1 MKPYNK
7 KVINRKITQA
17 LIGITALGTVLSI
30 PVSIDMQD
38 NGIRLVKNNKVFAA
52 MNTDNKQNKLN
63 IKQIVA
69 KEDHTIILKA
79 DGTVWATGD
88 NSYGQ
93 LGLGDTNQRTTPTKI
108 PIDNVKEVITSTANT
123 IFFKNDGTV
132 WATGDNRYGQLGLGD
147 TNQRTTP
154 TKMLIDNVKKVI
166 AMDNWTFFIKNDG
179 TVWATGASVKPGYYK
194 FGQLGIG
201 TTDDICTPTKVLI
214 DDVKDIICG
223 TTYTIFLKNDNTVW
237 ATGATG
243 GVAGLCET
251 VTKVPT
257 KVPIDNVEKVAT
269 GSDYTIFLDK
279 NGDVWATGNNNDGSL
294 GLGDTKNRTA
304 PTKLSIKDVKE
315 IVTDPNRYST
325 FFIKNDNSVWAC
337 GSNYYGQ
344 LGLGDVKKIQSPT
357 KINVDNI
364 KEIAIDSCYTL
375 FTKNDGSVFICGESN
390 RKSFGLKDGTKKIS
404 APTKLPIDNVKKIIN
419 PTSLNES
426 NHTIFLTN
434 NDTVWGSGRNNKG
447 QLGFGNSSALG
458 MVALTSKW
466 VYDSH
471 IAVDK
476 IYNANEIKK
485 YGSWADNYY
494 GCEYFQK
501 NFVNFNSKDDNKTFS
516 NIIDED
522 EIKSKYIFPNGR
534 IITIDNYGMVSDYKN
549 FTDTQP
555 TTVPMDGT
563 KIKNMFLGYIEDIGL
578 VPMIEKEDGFIWYI
592 DNDNKERMLP
602 IEKSQFN
609 KTIIYH
615 QKNNESDKF
624 LFVKNDGKLTYFDK
638 NRFEKETAINMNDV
652 EKILPSTNVTDDLFL
667 MKDGTIKNLD
677 GTKVNFQ
684 GKKLKKILS
693 NRFLLM
699 DDNFIY
705 TLQDMSIKSTDTLE
719 MLHNKSVNNLL
730 WLKNGKVMIADDNGN
745 LSFLDDVNGKLIKD
759 LVKID
764 ETGTFI
770 LNKDNTTK
778 SYGSVSNCGDLTG
791 KNINFNNIVAI
802 VSDNSKNNDKKF
814 FVMKDGY
821 CYDFDGNRSEVK
833 LLKDAINDYNE
844 GSDFV
849 FDPIGTGKPSTDPDW
864 ESPKDNPHPELEKN
878 DDKEAPEI
886 DLAGI
891 PSDWTNKDFTVKV
904 TATDNTKVKSIKLPD
919 GTVING
925 NTGTFTI
932 KENGTY
938 SFVAEDEAGNTKT
951 KELKVSNIDKVA
963 PTKPSITRIEDSIK
977 ITEGK
982 DNESG
987 IKQTLY
993 KINNDNWIDLK
1004 DFNLDNL
1011 VTGEN
1016 IIYAKSID
1024 KASNESEIAEFK
1036 LTIEDKD
1043 KEAPTLEVLGNPRDW
1058 TNKDII
1064 LNLSAKD
1071 NKKVKSIILPDGKV
1085 INGDKTAFTV
1095 SKNGTYKF
1103 IVEDEAGNKATK
1115 EIVVNRIDKELP
1127 TANINVKGNKMT
1139 IAATDNLSGI
1149 KEILYKIDDG
1159 EFIRYAGEVTLSP
1172 GAHKVKVKA
1181 IDNAGNMNDQN
1192 GSSSEINI
1200 NIEDEGKKNL
1210 EDATKAVE
1218 KAENSQNQDDVDKAR
1233 DKVNKLPDGKVKDD
1247 LNNRLDEVQN
1257 KINEK
1262 KDQEQK
1268 AKEEKEAKDA
1278 VEKAEN
1284 SQNQDDVDKAREK
1297 VNKLPDGKEK
1307 DDLNN
1312 RLDEVQDKIN
1322 KKKDQEQKLKEEK
1335 EAKDAVEKAEKTKK
1349 DEDIK
1354 DAENKVSKL
1363 EDGKVKDD
1371 LNNKLDD
1378 IKKQIKAEK
1387 DAYIK
1392 AYNAVKKAKSTLD
1405 KEDYEYA
1412 KKAVHDLNTTIYKNE
1427 KAQLQRILDALKPY
1441 IDRKENQSKQ
1451 EERNKIRNIESL
1463 IRKAIATKDP
1473 KTIKEAQ
1480 TAIDTLESSD
1490 IKIALQKRLDTTN
1503 KVSQMDLAIQA
1514 RDAVEKLDR
1523 YINYADIMNNLDEL
1537 KDLYKNA
1544 EKAINRLD
1552 NNSQYKNRM
1561 DKAKDYIDVM
1571 ETLAKY
1577 KENAEKNN
1585 ILASEKEMTEL
1596 ISKANQLSFTTRNKQ
1611 NIIKE
1616 ILQFQKQLKD
1626 LSETIPSPEA

>member
-1 MKPYNK
+1 MKPYDKKIINK
-7 KVINRKITQA
+7 KITQA
-17 LIGITALGTVLSI
+17 LIGVTALGTILSL

-38 NGIRLVKNNKVFAA
+38 NGIRIVRNNKVFAA
-52 MNTDNKQNKLN
+52 DNFKGLTGNVEWINGDFNNNILGLPIPNDSDNDWHAEDKQKNSIHNKLWHWYNVFSWVQDKAIWESNNYVYRGNQGARYLAAGRYNYNGGAWRPALEVLDSDPLISNKKSGDIVKFGTLYINNKKIKRPTDPVSFNGNIIEYNGGNIEIKNTDNDDDYKLQWIYIKDGDKNLLISDRALIKRITWSQLNSQNLVAGKDFN
-63 IKQIVA
+63 I
-69 KEDHTIILKA
+69 E
-79 DGTVWATGD
+79 GTDYKCRLLTG
-88 NSYGQ
+88 G
-93 LGLGDTNQRTTPTKI
+93 
-108 PIDNVKEVITSTANT
+108 
-123 IFFKNDGTV
+123 NDGEGSSHF
-132 WATGDNRYGQLGLGD
+132 GDKGALDLDNEWDRYISMEYWM
-147 TNQRTTP
+147 
-154 TKMLIDNVKKVI
+154 KFID
-166 AMDNWTFFIKNDG
+166 
-179 TVWATGASVKPGYYK
+179 K
-194 FGQLGIG
+194 F
-201 TTDDICTPTKVLI
+201 
-214 DDVKDIICG
+214 
-223 TTYTIFLKNDNTVW
+223 YNT
-237 ATGATG
+237 
-243 GVAGLCET
+243 
-251 VTKVPT
+251 
-257 KVPIDNVEKVAT
+257 
-269 GSDYTIFLDK
+269 
-279 NGDVWATGNNNDGSL
+279 
-294 GLGDTKNRTA
+294 
-304 PTKLSIKDVKE
+304 
-315 IVTDPNRYST
+315 
-325 FFIKNDNSVWAC
+325 
-337 GSNYYGQ
+337 
-344 LGLGDVKKIQSPT
+344 
-357 KINVDNI
+357 
-364 KEIAIDSCYTL
+364 
-375 FTKNDGSVFICGESN
+375 
-390 RKSFGLKDGTKKIS
+390 
-404 APTKLPIDNVKKIIN
+404 
-419 PTSLNES
+419 
-426 NHTIFLTN
+426 
-434 NDTVWGSGRNNKG
+434 
-447 QLGFGNSSALG
+447 SS
-458 MVALTSKW
+458 
-466 VYDSH
+466 
-471 IAVDK
+471 
-476 IYNANEIKK
+476 IKK
-485 YGSWADNYY
+485 YGSWANTYY
-494 GCEYFQK
+494 GKRRIDGNYGGFDA
-501 NFVNFNSKDDNKTFS
+501 NSKKTFAFN
-516 NIIDED
+516 NIIDES

-534 IITIDNYGMVSDYKN
+534 IVVIDNYGMVSDYKN

-555 TTVPMDGT
+555 TTVPIDGT
-563 KIKNMFLGYIEDIGL
+563 KIKNMFLGHIEDIGL
-578 VPMIEKEDGFIWYI
+578 VPMMEKDDGYIWYI

-602 IEKSQFN
+602 IEKSEFN
-609 KTIIYH
+609 DTIVYH
-615 QKNNESDKF
+615 KKNNESDKF
-624 LFVKNDGKLTYFDK
+624 LFIKNDGKLTYFDK

-652 EKILPSTNVTDDLFL
+652 EKVLSSTNVTDDLFL

-677 GTKVNFQ
+677 GTQVDFQ
-684 GKKLKKILS
+684 GKKLKKVLS

-705 TLQDMSIKSTDTLE
+705 TLQGMSIKNTNTLE
-719 MLHNKSVNNLL
+719 TLHNKSVNNLL
-730 WLKNGKVMIADDNGN
+730 WLKNGKVMIADDNGD
-745 LSFLDDVNGKLIKD
+745 LSFLNDVNGKLIKT

-770 LNKDNTTK
+770 LMKDNTTK
-778 SYGSVSNCGDLTG
+778 AYGSVKNCGDLLSKG
-791 KNINFNNIVAI
+791 IDYNNIISI
-802 VSDNSKNNDKKF
+802 VSDDGENGDKKF
-814 FVMKDGY
+814 IIMKNGTL
-821 CYDFDGNRSEVK
+821 YDFDGK
-833 LLKDAINDYNE
+833 LTGAQLTSTAASDMRE
-844 GSDFV
+844 ESDFT
-849 FDPIGTGKPSTDPDW
+849 FDDT
-864 ESPKDNPHPELEKN
+864 ESK
-878 DDKEAPEI
+878 DKEAPEI
-886 DLAGI
+886 DLTGI

-919 GTVING
+919 GTVVNG
-925 NTGTFTI
+925 DTGTFTI

-993 KINNDNWIDLK
+993 KINNGNWIDLK

-1011 VTGEN
+1011 ITGEN

-1024 KASNESEIAEFK
+1024 KAGNESDVSEFK

-1043 KEAPTLEVLGNPRDW
+1043 KEAPTLEITGNPVDW

-1064 LNLSAKD
+1064 LNVSAKD
-1071 NKKVKSIILPDGKV
+1071 NKKVKSITLPDGKV
-1085 INGDKTAFTV
+1085 VNGDKTTFTI
-1095 SKNGTYKF
+1095 SENGTYKF
-1103 IVEDEAGNKATK
+1103 IVEDMSGNKATK
-1115 EIVVNRIDKELP
+1115 EVVINKIDKELP
-1127 TANINVKGNKMT
+1127 LANINIKDNKMT
-1139 IAATDNLSGI
+1139 IAASDKLSGI
-1149 KEILYKIDDG
+1149 KEIFYKIDNG
-1159 EFIRYAGEVTLSP
+1159 EFVRYTGEVTLSP
-1172 GAHKVKVKA
+1172 GTHKIKVKA

-1192 GSSSEINI
+1192 NSSSEINV
-1200 NIEDEGKKNL
+1200 NVEDEGKKNL

-1233 DKVNKLPDGKVKDD
+1233 EKVNKLPDGKEKDN

-1307 DDLNN
+1307 DNLNN

-1371 LNNKLDD
+1371 LTDRLDD
-1378 IKKQIKAEK
+1378 LEKQIKAEK

-1392 AYNAVKKAKSTLD
+1392 AYNAVKKAKTTLD

-1412 KKAVHDLNTTIYKNE
+1412 KKAVQELNTTIYKNE
-1427 KAQLQRILDALKPY
+1427 KAQLQRVLDALKPY

-1451 EERNKIRNIESL
+1451 EERNQIRNIESL

-1473 KTIKEAQ
+1473 KTIEEAQ
-1480 TAIDTLESSD
+1480 AAIDKLESSD
-1490 IKIALQKRLDTTN
+1490 IKIELQRRLDTTN
-1503 KVSQMDLAIQA
+1503 KVSQIDLAIQA
-1514 RDAVEKLDR
+1514 RDAVEKLDA
-1523 YINYADIMNNLDEL
+1523 YLNYSDIINNLDEL
-1537 KDLYKNA
+1537 KDLYKKA
-1544 EKAINRLD
+1544 EKATNRLD
-1552 NNSQYKNRM
+1552 NNSQYINRI
-1561 DKAKDYIDVM
+1561 DKAKGYMDVM

>member
-1 MKPYNK
+1 MKPYDKKIINK
-7 KVINRKITQA
+7 KITQA
-17 LIGITALGTVLSI
+17 LIGVTALGTILSL

-38 NGIRLVKNNKVFAA
+38 NGIRIVRNNKVFAA
-52 MNTDNKQNKLN
+52 DNFKGLTGNVEWINGDFNNNILGLPIPNDSDNDWHAEDKQKNSIHNKLWHWYNVFSWVQDKAIWESNNYVYRGNQGARYLAAGRYNYNGGAWRPALEVLDSDPLISNKKSGDIVKFGTLYINNKKIKRPTDPVSFNGNIIEYNGGNIEIKNTDNDDDYKLQWIYIKDGDKNLLISDRALIKRITWSQLNSQNLVAGKDFN
-63 IKQIVA
+63 I
-69 KEDHTIILKA
+69 E
-79 DGTVWATGD
+79 GTDYKCRLLTG
-88 NSYGQ
+88 G
-93 LGLGDTNQRTTPTKI
+93 
-108 PIDNVKEVITSTANT
+108 
-123 IFFKNDGTV
+123 NDGEGSSHF
-132 WATGDNRYGQLGLGD
+132 GDKGALDLDNEWDRYISMEYWM
-147 TNQRTTP
+147 
-154 TKMLIDNVKKVI
+154 KFID
-166 AMDNWTFFIKNDG
+166 
-179 TVWATGASVKPGYYK
+179 K
-194 FGQLGIG
+194 F
-201 TTDDICTPTKVLI
+201 
-214 DDVKDIICG
+214 
-223 TTYTIFLKNDNTVW
+223 YNT
-237 ATGATG
+237 
-243 GVAGLCET
+243 
-251 VTKVPT
+251 
-257 KVPIDNVEKVAT
+257 
-269 GSDYTIFLDK
+269 
-279 NGDVWATGNNNDGSL
+279 
-294 GLGDTKNRTA
+294 
-304 PTKLSIKDVKE
+304 
-315 IVTDPNRYST
+315 
-325 FFIKNDNSVWAC
+325 
-337 GSNYYGQ
+337 
-344 LGLGDVKKIQSPT
+344 
-357 KINVDNI
+357 
-364 KEIAIDSCYTL
+364 
-375 FTKNDGSVFICGESN
+375 
-390 RKSFGLKDGTKKIS
+390 
-404 APTKLPIDNVKKIIN
+404 
-419 PTSLNES
+419 
-426 NHTIFLTN
+426 
-434 NDTVWGSGRNNKG
+434 
-447 QLGFGNSSALG
+447 SS
-458 MVALTSKW
+458 
-466 VYDSH
+466 
-471 IAVDK
+471 
-476 IYNANEIKK
+476 IKK
-485 YGSWADNYY
+485 YGSWANTYY
-494 GCEYFQK
+494 GKRRIDGNYGGFDA
-501 NFVNFNSKDDNKTFS
+501 NSKKTFAFN
-516 NIIDED
+516 NIIDES

-534 IITIDNYGMVSDYKN
+534 IVVIDNYGMVSDYKN

-555 TTVPMDGT
+555 TTVPIDGT
-563 KIKNMFLGYIEDIGL
+563 KIKNMFLGHIEDIGL
-578 VPMIEKEDGFIWYI
+578 VPMMEKDDGYIWYI

-602 IEKSQFN
+602 IEKSEFN
-609 KTIIYH
+609 DTIVYH
-615 QKNNESDKF
+615 KKNNESDKF
-624 LFVKNDGKLTYFDK
+624 LFIKNDGKLTYFDK

-652 EKILPSTNVTDDLFL
+652 EKVLPSTNVTDDLFL

-677 GTKVNFQ
+677 GTQVDFQ
-684 GKKLKKILS
+684 GKKLKKVLS

-705 TLQDMSIKSTDTLE
+705 TLQGMSIKNTNTLE
-719 MLHNKSVNNLL
+719 TLHNKSVNNLL
-730 WLKNGKVMIADDNGN
+730 WLKNGKVMIADDNGD
-745 LSFLDDVNGKLIKD
+745 LSFLNDVNGKLIKT

-770 LNKDNTTK
+770 LMKDNTTK
-778 SYGSVSNCGDLTG
+778 AYGSVKNCGDLLSKG
-791 KNINFNNIVAI
+791 IDYNNIISI
-802 VSDNSKNNDKKF
+802 VSDDGENGDKKF
-814 FVMKDGY
+814 IIMKDGTL
-821 CYDFDGNRSEVK
+821 YDFDGK
-833 LLKDAINDYNE
+833 LTGAQLTSTAASDMRE
-844 GSDFV
+844 ESDFT
-849 FDPIGTGKPSTDPDW
+849 FDDT
-864 ESPKDNPHPELEKN
+864 ESK
-878 DDKEAPEI
+878 DKEAPEI
-886 DLAGI
+886 DLTGI

-904 TATDNTKVKSIKLPD
+904 TATDNTKVKLIKLPD
-919 GTVING
+919 GTVVNG
-925 NTGTFTI
+925 DTGTFTI

-993 KINNDNWIDLK
+993 RINNGNWIDLK

-1024 KASNESEIAEFK
+1024 KAGNESEISEFK

-1043 KEAPTLEVLGNPRDW
+1043 KEAPTLEITGNPVDW

-1064 LNLSAKD
+1064 LNVSAKD
-1071 NKKVKSIILPDGKV
+1071 NKKVKSITLPDGKI

-1095 SKNGTYKF
+1095 NKNGTYKF
-1103 IVEDEAGNKATK
+1103 IVEDEAGNKTTK

-1127 TANINVKGNKMT
+1127 MANINIKDNKMT
-1139 IAATDNLSGI
+1139 IVATDNLSGI

-1172 GAHKVKVKA
+1172 GAHKIKVKA

-1192 GSSSEINI
+1192 SSSSEINV
-1200 NIEDEGKKNL
+1200 NVEDEGKKNL

-1233 DKVNKLPDGKVKDD
+1233 
-1247 LNNRLDEVQN
+1247 
-1257 KINEK
+1257 
-1262 KDQEQK
+1262 
-1268 AKEEKEAKDA
+1268 
-1278 VEKAEN
+1278 
-1284 SQNQDDVDKAREK
+1284 EK

-1307 DDLNN
+1307 DNLNN

-1322 KKKDQEQKLKEEK
+1322 KKKDQEQKAKEEK

-1371 LNNKLDD
+1371 LTSRLDD
-1378 IKKQIKAEK
+1378 LEKQIKAEK

-1427 KAQLQRILDALKPY
+1427 KAQLQRVLDALKPY

-1451 EERNKIRNIESL
+1451 EERNQIRNIESL

-1473 KTIKEAQ
+1473 KTIEEAQ
-1480 TAIDTLESSD
+1480 AAIDKLESSD
-1490 IKIALQKRLDTTN
+1490 IKIELQKRLDTTN

-1537 KDLYKNA
+1537 KDLYKDA

-1561 DKAKDYIDVM
+1561 DKAKGYMDIM

-1585 ILASEKEMTEL
+1585 IIASEKEMTEL

>member
-1 MKPYNK
+1 MKPYDKKIINK
-7 KVINRKITQA
+7 KITQA
-17 LIGITALGTVLSI
+17 LIGVTALGTILSL

-38 NGIRLVKNNKVFAA
+38 NGIRIVRNNKVFAA
-52 MNTDNKQNKLN
+52 DNFKGLTGNVEWINGDFNNNILGLPIPNDSDNDWHAEDKQKNSIHNKLWHWYNVFSWVQDKAIWESNNYVYRGNQGARYLAAGRYNYNGGAWRPALEVLDSNPLISNKKSGDIVKFGTLYINNKKIKRPTDPVSFNGNIIEYNGGNIEIKNTDNDDDYKLQWIYIKDGDKNLLISDRALIKRITWSQLNSQNLVVGKDFN
-63 IKQIVA
+63 I
-69 KEDHTIILKA
+69 E
-79 DGTVWATGD
+79 GTDYKCRLLTG
-88 NSYGQ
+88 G
-93 LGLGDTNQRTTPTKI
+93 
-108 PIDNVKEVITSTANT
+108 
-123 IFFKNDGTV
+123 NDGEGSSHF
-132 WATGDNRYGQLGLGD
+132 GDKGALDLDNEWDRYISMEYWM
-147 TNQRTTP
+147 
-154 TKMLIDNVKKVI
+154 KFID
-166 AMDNWTFFIKNDG
+166 
-179 TVWATGASVKPGYYK
+179 K
-194 FGQLGIG
+194 F
-201 TTDDICTPTKVLI
+201 
-214 DDVKDIICG
+214 
-223 TTYTIFLKNDNTVW
+223 YNT
-237 ATGATG
+237 
-243 GVAGLCET
+243 
-251 VTKVPT
+251 
-257 KVPIDNVEKVAT
+257 
-269 GSDYTIFLDK
+269 
-279 NGDVWATGNNNDGSL
+279 
-294 GLGDTKNRTA
+294 
-304 PTKLSIKDVKE
+304 
-315 IVTDPNRYST
+315 
-325 FFIKNDNSVWAC
+325 
-337 GSNYYGQ
+337 
-344 LGLGDVKKIQSPT
+344 
-357 KINVDNI
+357 
-364 KEIAIDSCYTL
+364 
-375 FTKNDGSVFICGESN
+375 
-390 RKSFGLKDGTKKIS
+390 
-404 APTKLPIDNVKKIIN
+404 
-419 PTSLNES
+419 
-426 NHTIFLTN
+426 
-434 NDTVWGSGRNNKG
+434 
-447 QLGFGNSSALG
+447 SS
-458 MVALTSKW
+458 
-466 VYDSH
+466 
-471 IAVDK
+471 
-476 IYNANEIKK
+476 IKK
-485 YGSWADNYY
+485 YGSWANTYY
-494 GCEYFQK
+494 GKRRIDGNYGGFDA
-501 NFVNFNSKDDNKTFS
+501 NSKKTFAFN
-516 NIIDED
+516 NIIDES

-534 IITIDNYGMVSDYKN
+534 IVVIDNYGMVSDYKN

-555 TTVPMDGT
+555 ATVPIDGT
-563 KIKNMFLGYIEDIGL
+563 KIKNMFLGHIEDIGL
-578 VPMIEKEDGFIWYI
+578 VPMMEKDDGYIWYI

-602 IEKSQFN
+602 IEKSEFN
-609 KTIIYH
+609 DTIVYH
-615 QKNNESDKF
+615 KKNNESDKF
-624 LFVKNDGKLTYFDK
+624 LFIKNDGKLTYFDK

-652 EKILPSTNVTDDLFL
+652 EKVLPSTNVTDDLFL

-677 GTKVNFQ
+677 GIQVDFQ
-684 GKKLKKILS
+684 GKKLKKVLS

-705 TLQDMSIKSTDTLE
+705 TLQGMSIKNTNTLE
-719 MLHNKSVNNLL
+719 TLHNKSVNNLL
-730 WLKNGKVMIADDNGN
+730 WLKNGKVMIADDNGD
-745 LSFLDDVNGKLIKD
+745 LSFLNDVNGKLIKT

-770 LNKDNTTK
+770 LMKDNTTK
-778 SYGSVSNCGDLTG
+778 AYGSVKNCGDLLSKG
-791 KNINFNNIVAI
+791 IDYNNIISI
-802 VSDNSKNNDKKF
+802 VSDDGKNGDKKF
-814 FVMKDGY
+814 IIMKDGTLY
-821 CYDFDGNRSEVK
+821 NFDGK
-833 LLKDAINDYNE
+833 LTGAQLTSAAASDMRE
-844 GSDFV
+844 ESDFT
-849 FDPIGTGKPSTDPDW
+849 FDDT
-864 ESPKDNPHPELEKN
+864 ESK
-878 DDKEAPEI
+878 DKEAPEI
-886 DLAGI
+886 DLTGI

-919 GTVING
+919 GTVVNG
-925 NTGTFTI
+925 DTGTFTI

-963 PTKPSITRIEDSIK
+963 PTKPSITRIEYSIK

-993 KINNDNWIDLK
+993 RINNGNWIDLK

-1024 KASNESEIAEFK
+1024 KAGNESEISEFK

-1043 KEAPTLEVLGNPRDW
+1043 TDEEAPTLEVTGNPVNW
-1058 TNKDII
+1058 TNKDVI
-1064 LNLSAKD
+1064 LNISAKD
-1071 NKKVKSIILPDGKV
+1071 NKKVKSITLPSGKV
-1085 INGDKTAFTV
+1085 ISGDKTTFTI

-1115 EIVVNRIDKELP
+1115 EIVITKIDKELP
-1127 TANINVKGNKMT
+1127 TANINIKGNKMT
-1139 IAATDNLSGI
+1139 IAANDNLSGI
-1149 KEILYKIDDG
+1149 KEVLYKIDDG

-1172 GAHKVKVKA
+1172 GAHKIKVKA

-1192 GSSSEINI
+1192 SSSSEINV
-1200 NIEDEGKKNL
+1200 NVEDEGKKNL
-1210 EDATKAVE
+1210 DDATKAVE

-1233 DKVNKLPDGKVKDD
+1233 EKVNKLPDGKEKDN
-1247 LNNRLDEVQN
+1247 LNERLDEVQN
-1257 KINEK
+1257 NINDK

-1268 AKEEKEAKDA
+1268 SKEEKEAKDA

-1363 EDGKVKDD
+1363 PDGKIKDD
-1371 LNNKLDD
+1371 LTSRLDD
-1378 IKKQIKAEK
+1378 LEKQIKAEK

-1412 KKAVHDLNTTIYKNE
+1412 KKALEELNTTIYKSE
-1427 KAQLQRILDALKPY
+1427 KAQLQRVLDALKPY

-1451 EERNKIRNIESL
+1451 EERNQIRNIESL

-1473 KTIKEAQ
+1473 KTIEEAQ
-1480 TAIDTLESSD
+1480 AAIDKLESSD
-1490 IKIALQKRLDTTN
+1490 IKIELQKRLDTTN

-1514 RDAVEKLDR
+1514 RDEVEKLDR

-1537 KDLYKNA
+1537 KDLYKDA

-1552 NNSQYKNRM
+1552 NSSQYKSRM
-1561 DKAKDYIDVM
+1561 DKAKGYMEVM

-1585 ILASEKEMTEL
+1585 ILASGKEMTEL

>member
-1 MKPYNK
+1 MKPYDKKIINK
-7 KVINRKITQA
+7 KITQA
-17 LIGITALGTVLSI
+17 LIGVTALGTILSL

-38 NGIRLVKNNKVFAA
+38 NGIRIVRNNKVFAA
-52 MNTDNKQNKLN
+52 DNFKGLTGNVEWINGDFNNNILGLPIPNDSDNDWHAEDKQKNSIHNKLWHWYNVFSWVQDKAIWESNNYVYRGNQGARYLAAGRYNYNGGAWRPALEVLDSNPLISNKKSGDIVKFGTLYINNKKIKRPTDPVSFNGNIIEYNGGNIEIKNTDNDDDYKLQWIYIKDGDKNLLISDRALIKRITWSQLNSQNLVVGKDFN
-63 IKQIVA
+63 I
-69 KEDHTIILKA
+69 E
-79 DGTVWATGD
+79 GTDYKCRLLTG
-88 NSYGQ
+88 G
-93 LGLGDTNQRTTPTKI
+93 
-108 PIDNVKEVITSTANT
+108 
-123 IFFKNDGTV
+123 NDGEGSSHF
-132 WATGDNRYGQLGLGD
+132 GDKGALDLDNEWDRYISMEYWM
-147 TNQRTTP
+147 
-154 TKMLIDNVKKVI
+154 KFID
-166 AMDNWTFFIKNDG
+166 
-179 TVWATGASVKPGYYK
+179 K
-194 FGQLGIG
+194 F
-201 TTDDICTPTKVLI
+201 
-214 DDVKDIICG
+214 
-223 TTYTIFLKNDNTVW
+223 YNT
-237 ATGATG
+237 
-243 GVAGLCET
+243 
-251 VTKVPT
+251 
-257 KVPIDNVEKVAT
+257 
-269 GSDYTIFLDK
+269 
-279 NGDVWATGNNNDGSL
+279 
-294 GLGDTKNRTA
+294 
-304 PTKLSIKDVKE
+304 
-315 IVTDPNRYST
+315 
-325 FFIKNDNSVWAC
+325 
-337 GSNYYGQ
+337 
-344 LGLGDVKKIQSPT
+344 
-357 KINVDNI
+357 
-364 KEIAIDSCYTL
+364 
-375 FTKNDGSVFICGESN
+375 
-390 RKSFGLKDGTKKIS
+390 
-404 APTKLPIDNVKKIIN
+404 
-419 PTSLNES
+419 
-426 NHTIFLTN
+426 
-434 NDTVWGSGRNNKG
+434 
-447 QLGFGNSSALG
+447 SS
-458 MVALTSKW
+458 
-466 VYDSH
+466 
-471 IAVDK
+471 
-476 IYNANEIKK
+476 IKK
-485 YGSWADNYY
+485 YGSWANTYY
-494 GCEYFQK
+494 GKRRIDGNYGGFDA
-501 NFVNFNSKDDNKTFS
+501 NSKKKTFAFN
-516 NIIDED
+516 NIIDES

-534 IITIDNYGMVSDYKN
+534 IVVIDNYGMVSDYKN

-555 TTVPMDGT
+555 ATVPIDGT
-563 KIKNMFLGYIEDIGL
+563 KIKNMFLGHIEDIGL
-578 VPMIEKEDGFIWYI
+578 VPMMEKDDGYIWYI

-602 IEKSQFN
+602 IEKSEFN
-609 KTIIYH
+609 DTIVYH
-615 QKNNESDKF
+615 KKNNESDKF
-624 LFVKNDGKLTYFDK
+624 LFIKNDGKLTYFDK

-652 EKILPSTNVTDDLFL
+652 EKVLPSTNVTDDLFL

-677 GTKVNFQ
+677 GIQVDFQ
-684 GKKLKKILS
+684 GKKLKKVLS

-705 TLQDMSIKSTDTLE
+705 TLQGMSIKNTNTLE
-719 MLHNKSVNNLL
+719 TLHNKSVNNLL
-730 WLKNGKVMIADDNGN
+730 WLKNGKVMIADDNGD
-745 LSFLDDVNGKLIKD
+745 LSFLNDVNGKLIKT

-770 LNKDNTTK
+770 LMKDNTTK
-778 SYGSVSNCGDLTG
+778 AYGSVKNCGDLLSKG
-791 KNINFNNIVAI
+791 IDYNNIISI
-802 VSDNSKNNDKKF
+802 VSDDGKNGDKKF
-814 FVMKDGY
+814 IIMKDGTLY
-821 CYDFDGNRSEVK
+821 NFDGK
-833 LLKDAINDYNE
+833 LTGAQLTSAAASDMRE
-844 GSDFV
+844 ESDFT
-849 FDPIGTGKPSTDPDW
+849 FDDT
-864 ESPKDNPHPELEKN
+864 ESK
-878 DDKEAPEI
+878 DKEAPEI
-886 DLAGI
+886 DLTGI

-919 GTVING
+919 GTVVNG
-925 NTGTFTI
+925 DTGTFTI

-963 PTKPSITRIEDSIK
+963 PTKPSITRIEYSIK

-993 KINNDNWIDLK
+993 RINNGNWIDLK

-1024 KASNESEIAEFK
+1024 KAGNESEISEFK

-1043 KEAPTLEVLGNPRDW
+1043 TDEEAPTLEVTGNPVNW
-1058 TNKDII
+1058 TNKDVI
-1064 LNLSAKD
+1064 LNISAKD
-1071 NKKVKSIILPDGKV
+1071 NKKVKSITLPSGKV
-1085 INGDKTAFTV
+1085 ISGDKTTFTI

-1115 EIVVNRIDKELP
+1115 EIVITKIDKELP
-1127 TANINVKGNKMT
+1127 TANINIKGNKMT
-1139 IAATDNLSGI
+1139 IAANDNLSGI
-1149 KEILYKIDDG
+1149 KEVLYKIDDG

-1172 GAHKVKVKA
+1172 GAHKIKVKA

-1192 GSSSEINI
+1192 SSSSEINV
-1200 NIEDEGKKNL
+1200 NVEDEGKKNL
-1210 EDATKAVE
+1210 DDATKAVE

-1233 DKVNKLPDGKVKDD
+1233 EKVNKLPDGKEKDN
-1247 LNNRLDEVQN
+1247 LNERLDEVQN
-1257 KINEK
+1257 NINDK

-1268 AKEEKEAKDA
+1268 SKEEKEAKDA

-1363 EDGKVKDD
+1363 PDGKIKDD
-1371 LNNKLDD
+1371 LTSRLDD
-1378 IKKQIKAEK
+1378 LEKQIKAEK

-1412 KKAVHDLNTTIYKNE
+1412 KKALEELNTTIYKSE
-1427 KAQLQRILDALKPY
+1427 KAQLQRVLDALKPY

-1451 EERNKIRNIESL
+1451 EERNQIRNIESL

-1473 KTIKEAQ
+1473 KTIEEAQ
-1480 TAIDTLESSD
+1480 AAIDKLESSD
-1490 IKIALQKRLDTTN
+1490 IKIELQKRLDTTN

-1514 RDAVEKLDR
+1514 RDEVEKLDR

-1537 KDLYKNA
+1537 KDLYKDA

-1552 NNSQYKNRM
+1552 NSSQYKSRM
-1561 DKAKDYIDVM
+1561 DKAKGYMEVM

-1585 ILASEKEMTEL
+1585 ILASGKEMTEL

>member
-1 MKPYNK
+1 MKPYDKKIINK
-7 KVINRKITQA
+7 KITQA
-17 LIGITALGTVLSI
+17 LIGVTALGTILSL
-30 PVSIDMQD
+30 PVSMDMQD
-38 NGIRLVKNNKVFAA
+38 NGIRIVRNNKVFAA
-52 MNTDNKQNKLN
+52 DNFKGLTGNVEWINGDFNNNILGLPIPNDSDNDWHAEDKQKNSVHNKLWHWYNVFSWVQDKAIWESNNYVYRGNQGARYLAAGRYNYNGGAWRPALEVLDSDPLISNKKSGDIVKFGTLYINNKKIKRPTDPVSFNGNIIEYNGGNIEIKNTDNDDDYKLQWIYIKDGNKNLLISDRALVKRITWSQLNSQNLVAGKDFN
-63 IKQIVA
+63 I
-69 KEDHTIILKA
+69 E
-79 DGTVWATGD
+79 GTDYKCRLLTG
-88 NSYGQ
+88 G
-93 LGLGDTNQRTTPTKI
+93 
-108 PIDNVKEVITSTANT
+108 
-123 IFFKNDGTV
+123 NDGEGSSHF
-132 WATGDNRYGQLGLGD
+132 GDKGALDLDNEWDRYISMEYWM
-147 TNQRTTP
+147 
-154 TKMLIDNVKKVI
+154 KFID
-166 AMDNWTFFIKNDG
+166 
-179 TVWATGASVKPGYYK
+179 K
-194 FGQLGIG
+194 F
-201 TTDDICTPTKVLI
+201 
-214 DDVKDIICG
+214 
-223 TTYTIFLKNDNTVW
+223 YNT
-237 ATGATG
+237 
-243 GVAGLCET
+243 
-251 VTKVPT
+251 
-257 KVPIDNVEKVAT
+257 
-269 GSDYTIFLDK
+269 
-279 NGDVWATGNNNDGSL
+279 
-294 GLGDTKNRTA
+294 
-304 PTKLSIKDVKE
+304 
-315 IVTDPNRYST
+315 
-325 FFIKNDNSVWAC
+325 
-337 GSNYYGQ
+337 
-344 LGLGDVKKIQSPT
+344 
-357 KINVDNI
+357 
-364 KEIAIDSCYTL
+364 
-375 FTKNDGSVFICGESN
+375 
-390 RKSFGLKDGTKKIS
+390 
-404 APTKLPIDNVKKIIN
+404 
-419 PTSLNES
+419 
-426 NHTIFLTN
+426 
-434 NDTVWGSGRNNKG
+434 
-447 QLGFGNSSALG
+447 SS
-458 MVALTSKW
+458 
-466 VYDSH
+466 
-471 IAVDK
+471 
-476 IYNANEIKK
+476 IKK
-485 YGSWADNYY
+485 YGSWANTYY
-494 GCEYFQK
+494 GKRRIDGNYGGFDA
-501 NFVNFNSKDDNKTFS
+501 NSKKTFAFN
-516 NIIDED
+516 NIIDES

-534 IITIDNYGMVSDYKN
+534 IVVIDNYGMVSDYKN

-555 TTVPMDGT
+555 TTVPIDGT
-563 KIKNMFLGYIEDIGL
+563 KIKNMFLGHIEDIGL
-578 VPMIEKEDGFIWYI
+578 VPMMEKDDGYIWYI
-592 DNDNKERMLP
+592 DNDNKERMLS
-602 IEKSQFN
+602 IEKSEFN
-609 KTIIYH
+609 DTIVYH
-615 QKNNESDKF
+615 KKNNESDKF
-624 LFVKNDGKLTYFDK
+624 LFIKNDGKLTYFDK

-652 EKILPSTNVTDDLFL
+652 EKVLPSTNVTDDLFL

-677 GTKVNFQ
+677 GTQVDFQ
-684 GKKLKKILS
+684 GKQLKKVLS

-705 TLQDMSIKSTDTLE
+705 TLQGMSIKNTNTLE
-719 MLHNKSVNNLL
+719 TLHNKSVNNLL
-730 WLKNGKVMIADDNGN
+730 WLKNGKVMVADDNGD
-745 LSFLDDVNGKLIKD
+745 LSFLNDVNGKLIKT

-770 LNKDNTTK
+770 LMKDNTTK
-778 SYGSVSNCGDLTG
+778 AYGSVKNCGDLLSKG
-791 KNINFNNIVAI
+791 IDYNNIISI
-802 VSDNSKNNDKKF
+802 VSDDGENGDKKF
-814 FVMKDGY
+814 IIMKDGTL
-821 CYDFDGNRSEVK
+821 YDFDGK
-833 LLKDAINDYNE
+833 LTGAQLTSTAASDMRE
-844 GSDFV
+844 ESDFT
-849 FDPIGTGKPSTDPDW
+849 FDDT
-864 ESPKDNPHPELEKN
+864 ESK
-878 DDKEAPEI
+878 DKEAPEI
-886 DLAGI
+886 DLTGI

-919 GTVING
+919 GTVVNG
-925 NTGTFTI
+925 DTGTFTI

-993 KINNDNWIDLK
+993 RINNGNWIDLK

-1024 KASNESEIAEFK
+1024 KAGNESEISEFK

-1043 KEAPTLEVLGNPRDW
+1043 KEAPTLEITGNPVDW

-1064 LNLSAKD
+1064 LNVSAKD
-1071 NKKVKSIILPDGKV
+1071 NKKVKSITLPDGKI

-1095 SKNGTYKF
+1095 NKNGTYKF
-1103 IVEDEAGNKATK
+1103 IVEDEAGNKTTK

-1127 TANINVKGNKMT
+1127 MANINIKDNKMT
-1139 IAATDNLSGI
+1139 IVATDNLSGI

-1172 GAHKVKVKA
+1172 GAHKIKVKA

-1192 GSSSEINI
+1192 SSSSEINV
-1200 NIEDEGKKNL
+1200 NVEDEGKKNL

-1233 DKVNKLPDGKVKDD
+1233 EKVNKLPDGKEKDN
-1247 LNNRLDEVQN
+1247 LNDRLDEVQN

-1284 SQNQDDVDKAREK
+1284 SQNQDDVDKAKEK

-1307 DDLNN
+1307 DNLNN

-1371 LNNKLDD
+1371 LTSRLDD
-1378 IKKQIKAEK
+1378 LEKQIKAEK

-1412 KKAVHDLNTTIYKNE
+1412 KKAVYDLNTTIYKNE
-1427 KAQLQRILDALKPY
+1427 KTQLQRVLDALKPY

-1451 EERNKIRNIESL
+1451 EERNQIRNIESL

-1473 KTIKEAQ
+1473 KTIEEAQ
-1480 TAIDTLESSD
+1480 AAIDKLESSD
-1490 IKIALQKRLDTTN
+1490 IKIELQKRLDTTN
-1503 KVSQMDLAIQA
+1503 KISQMDLAIQA
-1514 RDAVEKLDR
+1514 RDEVEKLDR

-1537 KDLYKNA
+1537 KDLYKDA

-1552 NNSQYKNRM
+1552 NSSQYKSRM
-1561 DKAKDYIDVM
+1561 DKAKGYMEVM